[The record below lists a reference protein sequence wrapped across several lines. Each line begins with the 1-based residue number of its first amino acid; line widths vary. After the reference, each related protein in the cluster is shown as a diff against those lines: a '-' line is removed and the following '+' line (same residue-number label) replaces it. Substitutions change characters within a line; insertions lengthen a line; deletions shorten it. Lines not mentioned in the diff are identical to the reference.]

1 MILILYSIF
10 LKKISSIISWCL
22 IANIPSVNIEHKK
35 MLADV
40 KILNYLKTVS
50 VFTIVASSTSILL
63 TIMQSLVISYFII
76 RIKKITFKEEEET
89 KHTEI
94 V

>member
-35 MLADV
+35 MLAD
-40 KILNYLKTVS
+40 
-50 VFTIVASSTSILL
+50 
-63 TIMQSLVISYFII
+63 II
-76 RIKKITFKEEEET
+76 NNHAIFGNQLF
-89 KHTEI
+89 HY
-94 V
+94 